1 MKKTSRLREL
11 INRKEILVVPGGFSP
26 IVGMI
31 AEQIGFQAMYMS
43 GYGVSAYKLGM
54 PDVGLMTMPEALETA
69 KAMARVIQIPLICDV
84 DTGYGNALN
93 VLRTVEEFESIGV
106 AGIQIEDQVW
116 PKRCGHM
123 EGKELIPAERMVGHL
138 QAALD
143 GRQDKD
149 FIIVARTDARTV
161 LGFDE
166 AIRRANLYAQ
176 AGADVIFV
184 ESPISLKEIEDIP
197 RLVKAPLLINMSE
210 GAKTPL
216 LTSKELQDLGYKVV
230 IWPSSST
237 WAVGKAIEVV
247 LRELRDKGT
256 TVDVMEKMMVF
267 PEFNKLLGLE
277 KVMGLQKKY
286 TSS

>member
-1 MKKTSRLREL
+1 M
-11 INRKEILVVPGGFSP
+11 INREKILVVPGGFSP

-31 AEQIGFQAMYMS
+31 AEQIGFEAMYMS

-69 KAMARVIQIPLICDV
+69 RAMARAIHIPLICDV

-93 VLRTVEEFESIGV
+93 VLRTVGEFESIGV

-138 QAALD
+138 HAALD
-143 GRQDKD
+143 ARQDKD
-149 FIIVARTDARTV
+149 FIIIARTDARTV

-184 ESPISLKEIEDIP
+184 ESPVSMKEIEDIP
-197 RLVKAPLLINMSE
+197 RRIKAPLMINMSE

-216 LTSKELQDLGYKVV
+216 VTSKELQDLGYRVV

-256 TVDVMEKMMVF
+256 TAGVMEKMMVF

-277 KVMGLQKKY
+277 KVMSLQKKY
-286 TSS
+286 TSA